1 MSELLVFDKDMWET
15 ISNMLQSQD
24 KESRELA
31 FGMIENIDYNN
42 QEQMEVFEEK
52 MNSSMTSPHLGP
64 EQKGK
69 LVHHYFLAL
78 SKQNGNIK

>member
-1 MSELLVFDKDMWET
+1 MTELLTFDEDMWAS
-15 ISNMLQSQD
+15 IMNMLQSQD

-31 FGMIENIDYNN
+31 LGMVESIDYNN

-52 MNSSMTSPHLGP
+52 MNSSMTSPHLGT

-69 LVHHYFLAL
+69 LIHHYFLAL
-78 SKQNGNIK
+78 SKQNGNIE

>member
-24 KESRELA
+24 KESRQLA
-31 FGMIENIDYNN
+31 FGMLQTIDYNSKD
-42 QEQMEVFEEK
+42 QIDVFEEN
-52 MNSSMTSPHLGP
+52 MHTTIASSIPS
-64 EQKGK
+64 EDKGK
-69 LVHHYFLAL
+69 LIHHYFLAL

>member
-1 MSELLVFDKDMWET
+1 MTELLTFDEDMWAS
-15 ISNMLQSQD
+15 IMNMLQSQD

-31 FGMIENIDYNN
+31 LGMVESIDYNN
-42 QEQMEVFEEK
+42 QEQMEVFEDK
-52 MNSSMTSPHLGP
+52 MQSSMTSTHLGP

-78 SKQNGNIK
+78 SKQNGN

>member
-1 MSELLVFDKDMWET
+1 MTELLTFDEEMWAS
-15 ISNMLQSQD
+15 IMGMLQSSD

-31 FGMIENIDYNN
+31 FGMVENIDYNN
-42 QEQMEVFEEK
+42 QKQMEVFEEK

-69 LVHHYFLAL
+69 LIHHYFLAL
-78 SKQNGNIK
+78 SKQNGN